1 MLCCSSSF
9 LFFSIYYF
17 LLENNTT
24 AAHTNTASL
33 SLSPLIPISNVLGN
47 PFSGIFLTD
56 CCLSVKHLVVRWHRL
71 LLHVEDEAKT
81 FLECV
86 ANTPVDELHKNDI
99 DESIHKFY
107 RKCTKAAEV
116 GCRLHFEETVGR
128 NSNSIGNS
136 SQTLGINNINIDK
149 MADLKCW

>member
-1 MLCCSSSF
+1 MASVASF
-9 LFFSIYYF
+9 RI
-17 LLENNTT
+17 E
-24 AAHTNTASL
+24 
-33 SLSPLIPISNVLGN
+33 
-47 PFSGIFLTD
+47 
-56 CCLSVKHLVVRWHRL
+56 
-71 LLHVEDEAKT
+71 EDEAKT

-86 ANTPVDELHKNDI
+86 ANTPVDELHKNNI

-149 MADLKCW
+149 MADLKCWYCLAHLNKPTTLGNGITAVSYTHLTLPTTPYV